1 MVAKVVTAPNGP
13 EFSELVQG
21 YWRAADW
28 GMTAQERLSFLK
40 QHIELGITTVDHADI
55 YGNYECEALFG
66 EALALDKSVR
76 DQIQIVTKCDI
87 NLCGDKTPE
96 RKINHYDTS
105 SAHIYQSVNNSLER
119 LNVDEIDVLLIHRPD
134 VLMDAD
140 EVAEAFTEL
149 HKVGKV
155 KHFGVSNFTPRQFE
169 LLQSR
174 LGKPLVTNQVEINPL
189 NFEVAHDGTL
199 DQMQMLR
206 TRPMA
211 WSCLGG
217 GSIFSGESEQA
228 IRVRN
233 ELEAIR
239 EEVVRRISEG
249 EASILADQEEMSI
262 ESICEAAANGDPL
275 AVDVIEKLGRYLGSA
290 IAIVINLFNPEK
302 ILIGGVINQAKE
314 VLYPAVRR
322 CIEEQSLPVYHQD

>member
-140 EVAEAFTEL
+140 EVAEAFMEL

-239 EEVVRRISEG
+239 EEVGATSIDQVIYAWVRRLPSKPIPIIGSGKIERVQTAVNALNI
-249 EASILADQEEMSI
+249 ELTREQWYRVWVASK
-262 ESICEAAANGDPL
+262 GH
-275 AVDVIEKLGRYLGSA
+275 
-290 IAIVINLFNPEK
+290 
-302 ILIGGVINQAKE
+302 GV
-314 VLYPAVRR
+314 P
-322 CIEEQSLPVYHQD
+322 

>member
-1 MVAKVVTAPNGP
+1 MVAKVTIASQGP

-21 YWRAADW
+21 YWRLGEW
-28 GMTAQERLSFLK
+28 GMTAQERLTFLK
-40 QHIELGITTVDHADI
+40 QHFELGITTVDHADI
-55 YGNYECEALFG
+55 YGNYECEQLFG
-66 EALALDKSVR
+66 EALALEPSLR
-76 DQIQIVTKCDI
+76 EQLQIVTKCDI
-87 NLCGDKTPE
+87 KLCSAKFPE

-105 SAHIYQSVNNSLER
+105 AAHIYQSVNNSLER
-119 LNVDEIDVLLIHRPD
+119 LRVNEIDVLLIHRPD

-155 KHFGVSNFTPRQFE
+155 KHFGVSNFSPAQFE

-189 NFEVAHDGTL
+189 NFDVAHDGTL

-217 GSIFSGESEQA
+217 GAIFNGDSEQA
-228 IRVRN
+228 QRVRAVLE
-233 ELEAIR
+233 ELR
-239 EEVVRRISEG
+239 EELG
-249 EASILADQEEMSI
+249 A
-262 ESICEAAANGDPL
+262 ESIDQVIYAWVRALPSKPL
-275 AVDVIEKLGRYLGSA
+275 PIIGSGKIERVQAAVDALGLTLSREQWYRVWVASKGH
-290 IAIVINLFNPEK
+290 
-302 ILIGGVINQAKE
+302 GV
-314 VLYPAVRR
+314 P
-322 CIEEQSLPVYHQD
+322 

>member
-189 NFEVAHDGTL
+189 SFEVAHDGTL

-239 EEVVRRISEG
+239 EEVGATSIDQVIYAWVRRLPSKPIPIIGSGKIERVQTAVNALNI
-249 EASILADQEEMSI
+249 ELTREQWYRVWVASK
-262 ESICEAAANGDPL
+262 GH
-275 AVDVIEKLGRYLGSA
+275 
-290 IAIVINLFNPEK
+290 
-302 ILIGGVINQAKE
+302 GV
-314 VLYPAVRR
+314 P
-322 CIEEQSLPVYHQD
+322 

>member
-174 LGKPLVTNQVEINPL
+174 LGKPLVTNQVEINSL

-217 GSIFSGESEQA
+217 GSIFSGESEQS

-239 EEVVRRISEG
+239 EEVGATSIDQVIYAWVRRLPSKPIPIIGSGKIERVQTAVNALNI
-249 EASILADQEEMSI
+249 ELTREQWYRVWVASK
-262 ESICEAAANGDPL
+262 GH
-275 AVDVIEKLGRYLGSA
+275 
-290 IAIVINLFNPEK
+290 
-302 ILIGGVINQAKE
+302 GV
-314 VLYPAVRR
+314 P
-322 CIEEQSLPVYHQD
+322 

>member
-1 MVAKVVTAPNGP
+1 MVAKVVTAPKGP

-21 YWRAADW
+21 YWRAVDW

-55 YGNYECEALFG
+55 YGNYECEKLFG
-66 EALALDKSVR
+66 EALTLDKSVR
-76 DQIQIVTKCDI
+76 EQVQIVTKCDI

-140 EVAEAFTEL
+140 EVAEAFSEL

-217 GSIFSGESEQA
+217 GSIFSGDSEQA
-228 IRVRN
+228 VRVRN

-239 EEVVRRISEG
+239 EEVGATSIDQVIYAWVRRLPSNPIPIIGSGKIERVQTAVNALNI
-249 EASILADQEEMSI
+249 ELTREQWYRVWVASK
-262 ESICEAAANGDPL
+262 GH
-275 AVDVIEKLGRYLGSA
+275 
-290 IAIVINLFNPEK
+290 
-302 ILIGGVINQAKE
+302 GV
-314 VLYPAVRR
+314 P
-322 CIEEQSLPVYHQD
+322 

>member
-87 NLCGDKTPE
+87 NLCGDKTPK

-199 DQMQMLR
+199 GQMQMLR

-239 EEVVRRISEG
+239 EEVGATSIDQVIYAWVRRLPSKPIPIIGSGKIERVQTAVNALNI
-249 EASILADQEEMSI
+249 ELTREQWYRVWVASK
-262 ESICEAAANGDPL
+262 GH
-275 AVDVIEKLGRYLGSA
+275 
-290 IAIVINLFNPEK
+290 
-302 ILIGGVINQAKE
+302 GV
-314 VLYPAVRR
+314 P
-322 CIEEQSLPVYHQD
+322 

>member
-174 LGKPLVTNQVEINPL
+174 LGKPL
-189 NFEVAHDGTL
+189 
-199 DQMQMLR
+199 
-206 TRPMA
+206 
-211 WSCLGG
+211 
-217 GSIFSGESEQA
+217 
-228 IRVRN
+228 
-233 ELEAIR
+233 
-239 EEVVRRISEG
+239 
-249 EASILADQEEMSI
+249 
-262 ESICEAAANGDPL
+262 
-275 AVDVIEKLGRYLGSA
+275 
-290 IAIVINLFNPEK
+290 
-302 ILIGGVINQAKE
+302 
-314 VLYPAVRR
+314 
-322 CIEEQSLPVYHQD
+322 

>member
-28 GMTAQERLSFLK
+28 GMAAQERLSFLK

-239 EEVVRRISEG
+239 EEVGAISIDQVIYAWVRRLPSKPIPIIGSGKIERVQTAVNALNI
-249 EASILADQEEMSI
+249 ELTREQWYRVWVASK
-262 ESICEAAANGDPL
+262 GH
-275 AVDVIEKLGRYLGSA
+275 
-290 IAIVINLFNPEK
+290 
-302 ILIGGVINQAKE
+302 GV
-314 VLYPAVRR
+314 P
-322 CIEEQSLPVYHQD
+322 